1 MFKEDIQNPKEEET
15 DMRKWHQYAGA
26 LILGCALQ
34 GAQAEAVD
42 INTADAKAI
51 AEAMIGIG
59 PSKAEAIVA
68 YRKANGPFKSVDDL
82 AHIKGI
88 GAATLKK
95 NRDKLTAGH

>member
-1 MFKEDIQNPKEEET
+1 
-15 DMRKWHQYAGA
+15 MRKLTRYAGA
-26 LILGCALQ
+26 LVLGCALQ
-34 GAQAEAVD
+34 GAFAEAVD

-51 AEAMIGIG
+51 ATAMVGVG

-95 NRDKLTAGH
+95 NRDRIMAATPGAAAAH